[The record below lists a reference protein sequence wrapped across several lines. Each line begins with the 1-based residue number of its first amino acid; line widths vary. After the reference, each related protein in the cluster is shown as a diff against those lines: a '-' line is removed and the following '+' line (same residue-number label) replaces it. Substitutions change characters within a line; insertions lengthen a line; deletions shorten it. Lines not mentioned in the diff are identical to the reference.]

1 MAGAVNFSSEPQLS
15 ALDPDT
21 LFSAT
26 ISAFTCLIQPKR
38 SDLIRIDALLIP
50 LYHKIG
56 DYTKRD
62 AATKLSGVSTL
73 PSKISS
79 LLCSEP
85 LEISAP
91 ILMAIAPL
99 EESAMLHA
107 IAKHGNGHLK
117 LISQRK
123 DLPASVQ
130 SLCMNTIPAQ
140 AAEKPIEPKA
150 KAVIE
155 SPLIEEDKKP
165 QTSMAVNP
173 VLNAAD
179 TSIEDGRTKAEKIR
193 DDLLDL
199 MKREEEAAK
208 ADIRPTTTAVTT
220 PITAAAASQDNN
232 VVMINTMAEP
242 VDMRQLVRYATDGET
257 GLLATKIS
265 DHLDIDYSR
274 VRRMLMRPTY
284 SEFLVCLKALY
295 CDSVTAFAICAPFY
309 ADKFFAGGAAIALF
323 YERADAL
330 TPLEAQRM
338 VADWRLPHVK
348 LNNADPADAANEDDW
363 RDEAADYLSSAS

>member
-1 MAGAVNFSSEPQLS
+1 MVGAVNFSSEPQLS

-26 ISAFTCLIQPKR
+26 VSAFTCLIHPKR

-50 LYHKIG
+50 LYHKVG
-56 DYTKRD
+56 DYTKHE
-62 AATKLSGVSTL
+62 AAIKLSGVSVL
-73 PSKISS
+73 PSKISA

-99 EESAMLHA
+99 EEKAMLHA

-117 LISQRK
+117 LISQR
-123 DLPASVQ
+123 DNLPDSVK
-130 SLCMNTIPAQ
+130 SLCVNTIPAHPVEVK
-140 AAEKPIEPKA
+140 AIEPVVEAPIEA
-150 KAVIE
+150 KTTEQIKTE
-155 SPLIEEDKKP
+155 P
-165 QTSMAVNP
+165 Q
-173 VLNAAD
+173 
-179 TSIEDGRTKAEKIR
+179 SIEATADRVSTDGLAQQPPEDTRTKAEKIR
-193 DDLLDL
+193 DDLLEL
-199 MKREEEAAK
+199 MKREDEAAK
-208 ADIRPTTTAVTT
+208 ISPPPHDDDILL
-220 PITAAAASQDNN
+220 
-232 VVMINTMAEP
+232 INTMAEP
-242 VDMRQLVRYATDGET
+242 VDMRQLVRYATNAET

-265 DHLDIDYSR
+265 DHLDLDYSR

-284 SEFLVCLKALY
+284 SEFLTCLRALY

-330 TPLEAQRM
+330 TPLEAQRN
-338 VADWRLPHVK
+338 VAEWRMTHVK
-348 LNNADPADAANEDDW
+348 LNDVQNVRPANADDW
-363 RDEAADYLSSAS
+363 NYEAADYLSSAS